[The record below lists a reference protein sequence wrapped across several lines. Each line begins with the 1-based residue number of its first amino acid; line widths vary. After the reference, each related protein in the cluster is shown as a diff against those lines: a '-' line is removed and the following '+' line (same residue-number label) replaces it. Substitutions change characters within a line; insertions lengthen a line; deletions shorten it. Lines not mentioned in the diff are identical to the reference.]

1 MVRVTAVDG
10 GSPAERHGMRPG
22 DMLVSINNNGIRD
35 VLDYRFYLA
44 ERSVAVRFL
53 RDGEEHTVIINKG
66 EYDDIGLEFELPLMD
81 KERSCANKCIFCFI
95 EQNPKGMRD
104 TIYYKDDDSR
114 LSFIHG
120 NYITLTNMKPEDIHR
135 IVRMKFSPVNI
146 SVHTTNPE
154 LRVRMMKNK
163 NAGRVLSYLKILK
176 EGGIQMC
183 GQIVLCRG
191 VNDGA
196 ELVRTLTDLEEYFPE
211 MSSVSVV
218 PAGLTKFR
226 EGLCPLSDF
235 TKEEA
240 GAVIDTVDRIAEAH
254 KADTGSRMFF
264 VADEMYLKA
273 GREIPPAEYYEG
285 YPQLENG
292 VGLLRSFSDEFG
304 MAAEDIDLLR
314 ADFCAPRHVSVATGV
329 AAYPMIASFAAR
341 LMALV
346 PGLTVNVYRIIN
358 NFYGESITVSGLLT
372 GKDLAEQLAGKE
384 LGEALYLPENCILP
398 EERLFLCGMSV
409 DELSARLGVPVLTS
423 PCDGYAFACAMLGVT
438 G

>member
-1 MVRVTAVDG
+1 
-10 GSPAERHGMRPG
+10 
-22 DMLVSINNNGIRD
+22 
-35 VLDYRFYLA
+35 
-44 ERSVAVRFL
+44 
-53 RDGEEHTVIINKG
+53 
-66 EYDDIGLEFELPLMD
+66 
-81 KERSCANKCIFCFI
+81 
-95 EQNPKGMRD
+95 
-104 TIYYKDDDSR
+104 
-114 LSFIHG
+114 
-120 NYITLTNMKPEDIHR
+120 
-135 IVRMKFSPVNI
+135 
-146 SVHTTNPE
+146 
-154 LRVRMMKNK
+154 
-163 NAGRVLSYLKILK
+163 
-176 EGGIQMC
+176 
-183 GQIVLCRG
+183 
-191 VNDGA
+191 
-196 ELVRTLTDLEEYFPE
+196 
-211 MSSVSVV
+211 
-218 PAGLTKFR
+218 
-226 EGLCPLSDF
+226 
-235 TKEEA
+235 
-240 GAVIDTVDRIAEAH
+240 
-254 KADTGSRMFF
+254 MFF

-314 ADFCAPRHVSVATGV
+314 ADFRAPRHVSVATGV

-384 LGEALYLPENCILP
+384 LGGALYLPENCILP